1 MDAWHAT
8 GATTNDGAQ
17 LFVQHIVDRKTL
29 VILVT
34 DFKQLWL
41 EDLTD
46 LELEKRSQECN
57 PHVQFKTGKLL
68 ATISTALSTSQDNS
82 TLVIDQTEDKNE
94 MNIEAST
101 RTLGGKLKFVFESKC
116 SLQSPSKFYFYVTRP
131 LLAIAAS
138 AAQAPVIGGLN
149 TDGLSVDW
157 CSPEPSAAV
166 LHNPTFQSN
175 LQAVTAALLNRN
187 PSHDIATAWSPP
199 PDPSQDT
206 SMSVG
211 LLDSFA
217 ANDDAPIDVYNQATL
232 DTIDTTTTASTRTS
246 PLKAPAPVS
255 DGDADVSTQEGG
267 KRTAFGKAVAH
278 QQDLNDSIEGKELL
292 KQAVQPPAKRKK
304 KKKKL

>member
-187 PSHDIATAWSPP
+187 PRCICTGSVFSMRPCCHRLCCYLTQTA
-199 PDPSQDT
+199 
-206 SMSVG
+206 
-211 LLDSFA
+211 
-217 ANDDAPIDVYNQATL
+217 
-232 DTIDTTTTASTRTS
+232 ASSAMTS
-246 PLKAPAPVS
+246 PQPGRHLQIQVKTPRCQVQIAMSAPFPIVLVCSGLALSHQLSEPYASVVVTSRPV
-255 DGDADVSTQEGG
+255 GFFCC
-267 KRTAFGKAVAH
+267 KR
-278 QQDLNDSIEGKELL
+278 
-292 KQAVQPPAKRKK
+292 
-304 KKKKL
+304 